1 MAHIKKE
8 VNTLS
13 VKQIE
18 EEITTLFKLN
28 DKEWAECL
36 DYTQALT
43 NRRLEL
49 NNININRIGA

>member
-1 MAHIKKE
+1 MKHIKKE

-18 EEITTLFKLN
+18 EEISTLFKLN
-28 DKEWAECL
+28 DKEWTECL
-36 DYTQALT
+36 EYTQELT

-49 NNININRIGA
+49 NSININRIGA